1 MKLTD
6 RAVYAMSI
14 TPFTRD
20 GALDETLLRSHLR
33 FLAAGGVGV
42 FLCSQGSGEGDLLS
56 AAEKLRVYEAGVDEL
71 RGVAPVCAAGIG
83 LAGSTAEIAA
93 LARGAEAARVDAVYV
108 LPPRPS

>member
-14 TPFTRD
+14 TPFTQD
-20 GALDETLLRSHLR
+20 GALDEMLLRSHLR
-33 FLAAGGVGV
+33 FLAGGGVGV

-56 AAEKLRVYEAGVDEL
+56 TAEKLRIYEVGVEEL

-83 LAGSTAEIAA
+83 LAGSTADIAA
-93 LARGAEAARVDAVYV
+93 LAAGAGRGGGEAV
-108 LPPRPS
+108 